1 MAKKQ
6 GILYVF
12 DIENKQEQYA
22 KCLEFISILHH
33 TDVNMTKQQRLT
45 RICDLADDLDITGDF
60 VPNLAKNYYEQPLK
74 SGGKINIPIV
84 SKAKRVEAKNI
95 QNTILSNDSSM
106 LHFHIRIHPQVAEKS
121 QSRYLTNLQYLALFL
136 QRIKQIG
143 ETDIFK
149 RLSIFIVPRS
159 DKYYPFLGDDGTID
173 FETCKV
179 VSHYLRL
186 LSKEYTG
193 IIYGVQQKG
202 NETVVRALDFSD
214 PKRYVDYFPLIP
226 LTEKTYSILFDEILD
241 TTIFEALCS
250 LNKKQRF
257 QKAADKDPYTAMSSF
272 ILETA
277 FQQLTSTLASYT
289 PNDKTS
295 ILQLISK
302 ELSSSSLNKRMRVIS
317 FSIFLFTLRIDC
329 TEILMSA
336 ESVRSVVRQNLEFA
350 IELCGGLRQLAQ
362 NTLQHSV
369 SHEGVFSFYLEHS
382 RNEASVSDEIKV
394 FLSDYNDKQS
404 FVDNFV
410 LNIQKETCHT
420 DNLEL
425 KESYLELIKQKDAIT
440 LGDFF
445 GEYGKTGPGTAWR
458 GFRKADSSAH
468 IGLLLFS
475 LVMQR
480 CKGHLTLIN
489 STDYSVD
496 PKNIFYHSY
505 SNDVS
510 EVIEV
515 LTPERYIIP
524 GTQLVLAI
532 PVGAI
537 ENTRPRGMGQL
548 SLPHPIHEDYDTFAK
563 YLECQSSEIVFCT
576 TNFNQI
582 LQEHNID
589 PTVLMSSQSIS
600 DTTLKYKIIHCWEIY
615 WRKYAPSFVS
625 DNQNHFIIHYL
636 NTEKLQDE
644 LLNSSDRIE
653 FFIKGFINAL
663 DSVCPSDRNALW
675 AFTNVSDSFLNILR
689 QISIV
694 LAPKSF
700 PVGLQLYVVAGNLDK
715 SIHLL
720 GDTFSQAVTN
730 AYMLSIEHG
739 TQAFSLNEVKQ
750 SQSLYEKTMSIGK
763 TGAVRN
769 TVDSQPALSVCPF
782 DVILSEPGEGI
793 LSIFD
798 RRILQLADRPI
809 DEFPS
814 GCKLDHIHMR
824 LGSKV
829 HIHAF
834 YEMAF
839 MFYRTSVA
847 NRVAFEILKDL
858 ITRPFE
864 KPIDLKKDNLLFYGY
879 ASYSKA
885 LLTSIQELL
894 RAYRRVSL
902 YNELAIES
910 NPENRASLQ
919 KKIDDIPSHMALAS
933 YQHNLQ
939 TEFQADDTELYFDF
953 FDSTLGE
960 IQTGNESEKYVHFN
974 RTVKIIQIVP
984 ISSTLTTFDK
994 MDQKLK
1000 SSVLPHYGVE
1010 TVARYTVF
1018 WVTDAKAA
1026 NKAEPRPETEAKYW
1040 THVELCDRRIRLN
1053 PRTDCVQNDIFYFM
1067 RSPVVWEDPLNCE
1080 LCYPTDVIGEVPLV
1094 ETDQTSTV
1102 PTQQVR
1108 SQHVVGQAQED
1119 HHEND
1124 ERLLALKSCVA
1135 YGHFRRENN
1144 HFQFYLETQSYF
1156 NKVSKML
1163 PQWLMKLREQDRD
1176 IGDSSKPVLNI
1187 IFSPEHTT
1195 NVGFAQYVN
1204 NYYFMGSAEIVCVN
1218 EDKEFRSNFKCEHM
1232 ALIHTIE
1239 DLLNDTSEHV
1249 DLPVRF
1255 YFVDDTII
1263 SGDTF
1268 HKANSFLRSL
1278 IPARY
1283 QSLFPAN
1290 LIRKCFVLVDRLSRE
1305 SKQAY
1310 VRDVEKDFLS
1320 YLHIDLSNMRTQ
1332 GDSCVVCKLKNNAE
1346 TLLKRSATQ
1355 NIAEHWHTKA
1365 SQYLVHRYNKNAS
1378 TSRQSDDR
1386 AFRKL
1391 VLSHISQ
1398 NVLFHDNVH
1407 FELGDIYDSVLTIIA
1422 EILGVRVSLGVSFQY
1437 GLLMQA
1443 VRKSGILESLKDFLK
1458 LISRPFFSFDFKV
1471 RLQALTLMLIFVEF
1485 LINEEEFNAESL
1497 KKREELHNNPY
1508 KDFLFENTRIDETFR
1523 LLQIIKDKYLN
1534 TKELQ
1539 IDFMQDCLVDN
1550 LVELRS
1556 TYLMRKA
1563 TMMKMYHFLLV
1574 KHSKGRLEEH
1584 EKAEAFWKEYVAGI
1598 HKILACNSDETKAL
1612 WLEHLL
1618 ITGEEYGIT
1627 SKVGEVEET
1636 YPEGAAQMP
1645 KSIFQVLTTGTD
1657 TQYVRAFRYFCNE
1670 LFLQNNRVLF
1680 DGIENHK
1687 NSGGTKPACS
1697 MEYWTLWQR
1706 LDNYWEK
1713 HVSTVPSVEEVALF
1727 DAVSKVKHSDHK
1739 VKERYDDLLNKIAAM
1754 GKKKYGF
1761 SDTDIALITIL
1772 PSESR
1777 AQNETIPKIS
1787 DLDFV
1792 SWKLDSTVDSYFN
1805 KYEIKCKL
1813 IKSLSDDHRGFS
1825 LKNYGYIL
1833 CSAEDDQSSYMFVS
1847 FKSDIY
1853 PIVPVYLYFSFR
1865 TIQKNELNIFMLQL
1879 FLRDILSYRN
1889 HLLQTLQND
1898 FAGDIFPK
1906 YAHTAGEK
1914 SILAH
1919 EKATSHNTIG
1929 DDRVTLEVFVD
1940 PKSTAKYEIIDSNQ
1954 VLKWLLLHNYTNAQI
1969 AKLFNRSYRGREE
1982 YDSSANFPVPPPL
1995 YPRDAL
2001 PETMQK
2007 LSWFERPLRSFSD
2020 LRLLQDGRFALLD
2033 SVVTL
2038 SWEELKDVRF
2048 LVGPD
2053 NDSYYNIE
2061 YFKSI
2066 LIDIIISAMK
2076 YATSSATYLERVD
2089 KYLKDNSQLRH
2100 SELLRKRQSEMLNQ
2114 QKCVVTC
2121 LIDRNSGE
2129 PFDYLIIRNRVNK
2142 LAHNLFDWE
2151 KHNQIIKARLE
2162 NPIDYADGHMSLLA
2176 ISQYIEGLWPEKL
2189 HGKTSFA
2196 YVEMENKQLYF
2207 ETKLPVI
2214 KKED

>member
-1 MAKKQ
+1 MAQKQ

-12 DIENKQEQYA
+12 DLENTQEQYA

-33 TDVNMTKQQRLT
+33 TDVKMTHQQRLS
-45 RICDLADDLDITGDF
+45 RIYSLADDLDISGDF
-60 VPNLAKNYYEQPLK
+60 APNLARNYYEQPLK
-74 SGGKINIPIV
+74 ARGKTSTPIV

-95 QNTILSNDSSM
+95 QNSIILNDSST
-106 LHFHIRIHPQVAEKS
+106 LHFHIRIHPQNAENSKTS
-121 QSRYLTNLQYLALFL
+121 YLSNLQYLALFL
-136 QRIKQIG
+136 QRLKQIG
-143 ETDIFK
+143 QSSIFK
-149 RLSIFIVPRS
+149 RLSVFIVPLS
-159 DKYYPFLGDDGTID
+159 GKYYPFSGDDGIID
-173 FETCKV
+173 YETYKV
-179 VSHYLRL
+179 VAHYLRL

-202 NETVVRALDFSD
+202 NECVVRALDFHD
-214 PKRYVDYFPLIP
+214 PKRFVDYFPLIP
-226 LTEKTYSILFDEILD
+226 LTEKTYSILFDEVLD
-241 TTIFEALCS
+241 ASTFDALCS
-250 LNKKQRF
+250 LKKRQRF
-257 QKAADKDPYTAMSSF
+257 QKATDEDPYAAMSSF

-277 FQQLTSTLASYT
+277 FYQLTSTLASCT
-289 PNDKTS
+289 PNNKIS
-295 ILQLISK
+295 ILQLIGK
-302 ELSSSSLNKRMRVIS
+302 ELSSFFLSNQIRLIS

-329 TEILMSA
+329 ADAQVSTET
-336 ESVRSVVRQNLEFA
+336 VRSAVQQNLEFA

-362 NTLQHSV
+362 NTLQHSA
-369 SHEGVFSFYLEHS
+369 SHEGVFSFYLEHLG
-382 RNEASVSDEIKV
+382 NETPASDELKV
-394 FLSDYNDKQS
+394 FLSDFNDKQS

-410 LNIQKETCHT
+410 LNIQEETRHT

-425 KESYLELIKQKDAIT
+425 KQRYLELVNQKDLIS

-445 GEYGKTGPGTAWR
+445 GEYGKDGPRAAWT
-458 GFRKADSSAH
+458 GFRIADSSAH
-468 IGLLLFS
+468 LGLLLFS

-480 CKGHLTLIN
+480 CKGQLTLIN
-489 STDYSVD
+489 STDYFVTK
-496 PKNIFYHSY
+496 KNIFSHSY
-505 SNDVS
+505 SYAAS
-510 EVIEV
+510 KVIDSLEQN
-515 LTPERYIIP
+515 RYIIP
-524 GTQLVLAI
+524 GTQLALTI

-537 ENTRPRGMGQL
+537 ENTRPKGMGQL
-548 SLPHPIHEDYDTFAK
+548 SLPRPIREDYDSFAK
-563 YLECQSSEIVFCT
+563 YLDCQPSEIIFSAT
-576 TNFNQI
+576 SFNQI
-582 LQEHNID
+582 LQDANID
-589 PTVLMSSQSIS
+589 PSVLSGGGQPIS
-600 DTTLKYKIIHCWEIY
+600 DAVLKYQIIHCWEKY
-615 WRKYAPSFVS
+615 WRKCAPSFLS
-625 DNQNHFIIHYL
+625 DNENQMVVHYL
-636 NTEKLQDE
+636 NTTKLPSA
-644 LLNSSDRIE
+644 LLDSSDQIE
-653 FFIKGFINAL
+653 IFIKGFINAL
-663 DSVCPSDRNALW
+663 DAVCPAGHTVLW
-675 AFTNVSDSFLNILR
+675 SFTDVSSSFLHILR

-700 PVGLQLYVVAGNLDK
+700 PSGLQLYVVEANLEK

-739 TQAFSLNEVKQ
+739 TQAFSLNEVNH
-750 SQSLYEKTMSIGK
+750 SRSLYEKIMGMEIIGVTQA
-763 TGAVRN
+763 TGV
-769 TVDSQPALSVCPF
+769 TQPAISVCPF
-782 DVILSEPGEGI
+782 DVILPDPAEEI

-798 RRILQLADRPI
+798 KRILQLADRPI

-839 MFYRTSVA
+839 LFYRTAVA

-858 ITRPFE
+858 NTRRFE
-864 KPIDLKKDNLLFYGY
+864 RPIDLMKDDLLFYGY

-885 LLTSIQELL
+885 LLTSIQEIL
-894 RAYRRVSL
+894 RAHRRIPL
-902 YNELAIES
+902 YNEIETEAD
-910 NPENRASLQ
+910 PEKRAYLQ
-919 KKIDDIPSHMALAS
+919 KKLDDIPSHLALAS

-953 FDSTLGE
+953 FDPTLGE
-960 IQTGNESEKYVHFN
+960 IQSKNERKIYLH
-974 RTVKIIQIVP
+974 RPVKIIQIVP

-994 MDQKLK
+994 MERKLG
-1000 SSVLPHYGVE
+1000 SSIMSQYGIE

-1018 WVTDAKAA
+1018 WVTDSKAG
-1026 NKAEPRPETEAKYW
+1026 NETEPRPETEAKYW
-1040 THVELCDRRIRLN
+1040 RYVAPRDRKIQLSPHTTCIQDN
-1053 PRTDCVQNDIFYFM
+1053 IFYFM
-1067 RSPVVWEDPLNCE
+1067 RSPVEWDDPLNCE

-1108 SQHVVGQAQED
+1108 YHHVVVQAQAEN
-1119 HHEND
+1119 HQEND
-1124 ERLLALKSCVA
+1124 ERLLALKSCVS

-1163 PQWLMKLREQDRD
+1163 PQWLINLREQD
-1176 IGDSSKPVLNI
+1176 SEVCNPSKPMLNI

-1204 NYYFMGSAEIVCVN
+1204 NYYFMGSAEIVCIN

-1239 DLLNDTSEHV
+1239 DLLNGASEKW
-1249 DLPVRF
+1249 DLPIRF

-1278 IPARY
+1278 IPAQY
-1283 QSLFPAN
+1283 QNLFPAN
-1290 LIRKCFVLVDRLSRE
+1290 LIRKCFLLVDRLSPE

-1310 VRDVEKDFLS
+1310 VKDVKNDFLS

-1355 NIAEHWHTKA
+1355 NIAKYWHTKA
-1365 SQYLVHRYNKNAS
+1365 HQYSLHRYNKH
-1378 TSRQSDDR
+1378 TEPDDR

-1391 VLSHISQ
+1391 VLSHITQ
-1398 NVLFHDNVH
+1398 NVLFHDNVY
-1407 FELGDIYDSVLTIIA
+1407 FKFGDVYDSVLAIIA
-1422 EILGVRVSLGVSFQY
+1422 ELLDVQSRLSVSFQY
-1437 GLLMQA
+1437 GLLMQE
-1443 VRKSGILESLKDFLK
+1443 VRENGSLEPLKDFLK

-1471 RLQALTLMLIFVEF
+1471 RLQVLTLMLIIVEY
-1485 LINEEEFNAESL
+1485 LIDGEKFGAETL
-1497 KKREELHNNPY
+1497 KKHEYLHNNPY
-1508 KDFLFENTRIDETFR
+1508 KDFLFEGIRIEETFR
-1523 LLQIIKDKYLN
+1523 LLQIIKDKYLS
-1534 TKELQ
+1534 TKERQ
-1539 IDFMQDCLVDN
+1539 IDFIQDCLVDN

-1556 TYLMRKA
+1556 TYLLRKA
-1563 TMMKMYHFLLV
+1563 TMAKMYRFLLV
-1574 KHSKGRLEEH
+1574 DDPNGGLEEH
-1584 EKAEAFWKEYVAGI
+1584 IMAEAFWKEYIAGI
-1598 HKILACNSDETKAL
+1598 HKILDCNSDETRAL

-1618 ITGEEYGIT
+1618 IRGEEYGAA
-1627 SKVGEVEET
+1627 SNADET
-1636 YPEGAAQMP
+1636 YPFDPEQMP
-1645 KSIFQVLTTGTD
+1645 KPIFHVLTAGTD
-1657 TQYVRAFRYFCNE
+1657 TQHIRAFRHFCHE
-1670 LFLQNNRVLF
+1670 LFLQNSRVLV
-1680 DGIENHK
+1680 DGIAHHK
-1687 NSGGTKPACS
+1687 NSDGAEAAYS
-1697 MEYWTLWQR
+1697 MEYWTQWQM
-1706 LDNYWEK
+1706 LDNYWGPA
-1713 HVSTVPSVEEVALF
+1713 VNAAPSAEEVELF
-1727 DAVSKVKHSDHK
+1727 DVVSKDNRSDLK
-1739 VKERYDDLLNKIAAM
+1739 VKERYDDLLDKIVAM

-1761 SDTDIALITIL
+1761 SDTDIALITIPL
-1772 PSESR
+1772 SNEGTPSEKLL
-1777 AQNETIPKIS
+1777 KIS

-1792 SWKLDSTVDSYFN
+1792 SWKLDSSVDSYFN

-1813 IKSLSDDHRGFS
+1813 MESLSDKCHGFS
-1825 LKNYGYIL
+1825 LEEYGYSL
-1833 CSAEDDQSSYMFVS
+1833 YSAEDGRPSYMFIS

-1865 TIQKNELNIFMLQL
+1865 KSQKNAYNPFILQL

-1889 HLLQTLQND
+1889 HLLKTLQND

-1919 EKATSHNTIG
+1919 EKVTSHNTIG

-1940 PKSTAKYEIIDSNQ
+1940 PKSVAKYDILDSDQ

-1969 AKLFNRSYRGREE
+1969 AKLFNRSYRGSEE
-1982 YDSSANFPVPPPL
+1982 YDSSANIPVPPPL
-1995 YPRDAL
+1995 YPPNAT
-2001 PETMQK
+2001 PKTMQK

-2038 SWEELKDVRF
+2038 SWERIKDARF

-2053 NDSYYNIE
+2053 DDSYYSIE

-2089 KYLKDNSQLRH
+2089 KYLKDNSLLRH
-2100 SELLRKRQSEMLNQ
+2100 DELLRPKQSEILNQ

-2121 LIDRNSGE
+2121 LIERNPVE
-2129 PFDYLIIRNRVNK
+2129 PFDYLIIENRVNK
-2142 LAHNLFDWE
+2142 LAHNLFDWK

-2176 ISQYIEGLWPEKL
+2176 ISRYIEGLWPDKL
-2189 HGKTSFA
+2189 HGKTSFV
-2196 YVEMENKQLYF
+2196 YVEKGDKQLYF
-2207 ETKLPVI
+2207 QTKLPVI